1 MPRTRMIN
9 VAIAVALA
17 GMALLP
23 LGVRALEL
31 GYLPDR
37 ATPLA
42 TVLLTLAQTLPLV
55 GRRRMPRTVLLL
67 VGGSFAGAQLLGA
80 DTGLAGL
87 GLFVALYSAGR
98 YVRRRQV
105 WLAGAAGAAYAVLAS
120 MLAFAGSSERTVDW
134 FTFGIVL
141 AAPWAAAV
149 VVRLRSDRRRLQ
161 ERLDTA
167 RAVSDARAAIARDL
181 HDVVTHHVT
190 AMVLQAEATV
200 FATNH
205 LGHDDRSAA
214 LATIGGTGRSA
225 LQELR
230 ALLDALDPSTAED
243 DLRAPAGADVATLV
257 SRLRKTGYPVRFEQG
272 PTLAPSPA
280 ASATLH
286 DVAREALTNAMK
298 HAPGIPVSCSL
309 HGVGGVLE
317 LVVSNGMPTVP
328 AGAPS
333 VGRGSHIMASR
344 MREAGGTINSRID
357 GGAYVVTA
365 RLPR

>member
-1 MPRTRMIN
+1 MVIERAANIGCAVRWQEWAEAVSWTLEPECMPRTRIIN

-17 GMALLP
+17 GIALLP

-37 ATPLA
+37 VRPPRYCPADVGSDPSPRRTPPDA
-42 TVLLTLAQTLPLV
+42 AGTAP
-55 GRRRMPRTVLLL
+55 LL
-67 VGGSFAGAQLLGA
+67 VGCGFAGAQLLGA

-105 WLAGAAGAAYAVLAS
+105 WLAVAAGAAYAVLAS

-141 AAPWAAAV
+141 AAPWVAAV

-161 ERLDTA
+161 ERLVTA

-181 HDVVTHHVT
+181 HHVVTHHVT

-200 FATNH
+200 FATNS

-214 LATIGGTGRSA
+214 LATIGDTGRSA

-230 ALLDALDPSTAED
+230 ALLDALDPSTVED
-243 DLRAPAGADVATLV
+243 DLRAPAGA
-257 SRLRKTGYPVRFEQG
+257 TGVRN
-272 PTLAPSPA
+272 
-280 ASATLH
+280 
-286 DVAREALTNAMK
+286 ARSGCAR
-298 HAPGIPVSCSL
+298 PGTP
-309 HGVGGVLE
+309 
-317 LVVSNGMPTVP
+317 
-328 AGAPS
+328 
-333 VGRGSHIMASR
+333 
-344 MREAGGTINSRID
+344 
-357 GGAYVVTA
+357 
-365 RLPR
+365 